1 MERLWKSGAKSTNI
15 SWAVTWHGTPMS
27 SSKCLQRRIRRIVV
41 SRWVRVQTNRAN
53 ANDEATPA
61 FDLHFRTSASC
72 ACFPAGVLNRRDE
85 QQCRRRACILLP
97 SRYSLFTRVFSI
109 VPNNIL
115 SPAISHVISKPTT
128 STCGHTRPRV
138 RRTSPRYLQIPFAMP
153 PVKEN

>member
-1 MERLWKSGAKSTNI
+1 MPNTN
-15 SWAVTWHGTPMS
+15 HGTVVEEWGEEHQHLLGGDMAWYITVIF
-27 SSKCLQRRIRRIVV
+27 KYLQRGIRGIVV
-41 SRWVRVQTNRAN
+41 SRWVRVQTNRSN

-109 VPNNIL
+109 VPNNTL
-115 SPAISHVISKPTT
+115 SPTIQPCHQQTN
-128 STCGHTRPRV
+128 HLHL
-138 RRTSPRYLQIPFAMP
+138 RTYASSSSQD
-153 PVKEN
+153 